1 MSAETPAAFQA
12 DNYEIAEAIAPTWER
27 RREDIE
33 RACAQVRDWM
43 LKELRPSEGDTV
55 LELAAGVGETGL
67 QAAAALGER
76 GRLITT
82 DLSPA
87 MLAAAR
93 RRGDELGVENVTYE
107 VMDAEHLPLETDS
120 VDGVLCRFGYMLME
134 DQAAALAET
143 RRVLRSGGRLAL
155 ACWGPPERN
164 PFFGL
169 IGMSL
174 GQRGHI
180 PPLEP
185 PPAPGPFS
193 MASPERTTALL
204 EGAGF
209 SERPHRGGPCSL
221 RRAGRGRVPEPARR
235 HRRPDRA
242 RAAGAA
248 RVRARRGQDGRR
260 GRIPTRSRSRIATSF
275 RVLRSARWRADSRG
289 RRIGDA

>member
-33 RACAQVRDWM
+33 LACAQVRDWM

-134 DQAAALAET
+134 QAGALAET
-143 RRVLRSGGRLAL
+143 RRVLRPGGRVTL

-174 GQRGHI
+174 GERGHI

-209 SERPHRGGPCSL
+209 REAFTEEVPVRFIVADVDAYLSLLADTSGPIALVLQALPESERAAVRSDVEGAFPRF
-221 RRAGRGRVPEPARR
+221 AVE
-235 HRRPDRA
+235 DRYELPGVA
-242 RAAGAA
+242 LCAVA
-248 RVRARRGQDGRR
+248 
-260 GRIPTRSRSRIATSF
+260 S
-275 RVLRSARWRADSRG
+275 
-289 RRIGDA
+289 

>member
-1 MSAETPAAFQA
+1 MTSETPAAFRT

-33 RACAQVRDWM
+33 KVSTPVRDWM
-43 LKELRPSEGDTV
+43 LRELQPKEGDTV
-55 LELAAGVGETGL
+55 LELAAGVGETGF

-87 MLAAAR
+87 MLDAAR
-93 RRGDELGVENVTYE
+93 RRGAELGVENVTYE
-107 VMDAEHLPLETDS
+107 VMDAERLDLEADS
-120 VDGVLCRFGYMLME
+120 VDGVLCRFGYMLMA

-143 RRVLRSGGRLAL
+143 RRVLRPGGRLAL
-155 ACWGPPERN
+155 ASWGAPERN
-164 PFFGL
+164 PYFAL

-174 GQRGHI
+174 GLRGHI

-209 SERPHRGGPCSL
+209 DGVVTEEVPVRFVVADVDEYLDMIADTAGPLALVLRALPDAERASVKGEIEGAFSRF
-221 RRAGRGRVPEPARR
+221 AVE
-235 HRRPDRA
+235 DRYELPGVA
-242 RAAGAA
+242 LCAAAG
-248 RVRARRGQDGRR
+248 
-260 GRIPTRSRSRIATSF
+260 
-275 RVLRSARWRADSRG
+275 
-289 RRIGDA
+289 

>member
-120 VDGVLCRFGYMLME
+120 VDGVLCRFGYMLMD
-134 DQAAALAET
+134 DQATALAET
-143 RRVLRSGGRLAL
+143 RRVLRPGGRLAL
-155 ACWGPPERN
+155 AV
-164 PFFGL
+164 
-169 IGMSL
+169 L
-174 GQRGHI
+174 GS
-180 PPLEP
+180 PL
-185 PPAPGPFS
+185 S
-193 MASPERTTALL
+193 
-204 EGAGF
+204 
-209 SERPHRGGPCSL
+209 
-221 RRAGRGRVPEPARR
+221 
-235 HRRPDRA
+235 
-242 RAAGAA
+242 
-248 RVRARRGQDGRR
+248 
-260 GRIPTRSRSRIATSF
+260 ATPS
-275 RVLRSARWRADSRG
+275 SGSSG
-289 RRIGDA
+289 

>member
-1 MSAETPAAFQA
+1 MTAETLAAFQA

-33 RACAQVRDWM
+33 RACAPVRNWM
-43 LKELRPSEGDTV
+43 VRELRPQEGDTV
-55 LELAAGVGETGL
+55 VELAAGVGETGF
-67 QAAAALGER
+67 QAAGALGEG

-93 RRGDELGVENVTYE
+93 RRGEELGVENVTYE
-107 VMDAEHLPLETDS
+107 VMDAERLPLEADS
-120 VDGVLCRFGYMLME
+120 VDGVLCRFGYMLMP
-134 DQAAALAET
+134 DHAGALAET
-143 RRVLRSGGRLAL
+143 RRVLRPGGRVAL
-155 ACWGPPERN
+155 ASWGPPERN

-174 GQRGHI
+174 GERGHI

-204 EGAGF
+204 EAAGF
-209 SERPHRGGPCSL
+209 TDVRTEDVLVRFSVPDVDGYLSLIADTAGPLALAL
-221 RRAGRGRVPEPARR
+221 RLLPAPEQAAVKADVEGAFAQFAVADRFELPGLALCAVAG
-235 HRRPDRA
+235 
-242 RAAGAA
+242 
-248 RVRARRGQDGRR
+248 
-260 GRIPTRSRSRIATSF
+260 
-275 RVLRSARWRADSRG
+275 
-289 RRIGDA
+289 